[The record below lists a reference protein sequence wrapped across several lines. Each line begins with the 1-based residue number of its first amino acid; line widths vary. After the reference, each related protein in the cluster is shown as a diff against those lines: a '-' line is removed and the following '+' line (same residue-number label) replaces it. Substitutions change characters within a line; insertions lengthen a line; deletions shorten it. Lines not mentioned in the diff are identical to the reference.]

1 MHHGLA
7 VEKRHDAGLDRRR
20 SIVRQYD
27 RRDDHVAA
35 VVEHDR
41 YRRLARP
48 IASGERVS
56 ATATL
61 HPGNRDRPAGAERR
75 NLAADEIEVAHAIEV
90 GVIGDAGRAIA
101 GAELGA
107 QIELDL
113 AAAVG
118 RLAGKRAARPPLI
131 HGERPLRL
139 HPARTGVR
147 RVARPPWWR
156 KERDGDRAGEPH
168 RQRERQSRGLH
179 HEDCLAA
186 ACGSAR
192 ALRRDR
198 ARVRDL
204 GPDRIG
210 ILRERGGGGV
220 GTPGVTGCFSVL
232 SSASAAA
239 LMALSASSYLPSAY
253 RTQAVATCHWMSTC
267 SAQYASLAARSF
279 SRSSASLAISALA
292 ASGWPDRAAPK
303 ARAKCVMASTWASG
317 VGLTASCAAAFQ
329 SPRSIA

>member
-1 MHHGLA
+1 MVFIGWRVGRSANPIPTMGSSYPQRQLCPMHHRFA

-107 QIELDL
+107 KIELDL

-118 RLAGKRAARPPLI
+118 RLAGGRASTASPV
-131 HGERPLRL
+131 
-139 HPARTGVR
+139 TS
-147 RVARPPWWR
+147 
-156 KERDGDRAGEPH
+156 RAGPGA
-168 RQRERQSRGLH
+168 RSATAIAPASPTANASANPADFITRTASRR
-179 HEDCLAA
+179 LAA
-186 ACGSAR
+186 QRALCAATARACAISGLTGSA
-192 ALRRDR
+192 
-198 ARVRDL
+198 
-204 GPDRIG
+204 
-210 ILRERGGGGV
+210 
-220 GTPGVTGCFSVL
+220 FSV
-232 SSASAAA
+232 SAAA
-239 LMALSASSYLPSAY
+239 
-253 RTQAVATCHWMSTC
+253 
-267 SAQYASLAARSF
+267 AA
-279 SRSSASLAISALA
+279 
-292 ASGWPDRAAPK
+292 
-303 ARAKCVMASTWASG
+303 
-317 VGLTASCAAAFQ
+317 
-329 SPRSIA
+329 